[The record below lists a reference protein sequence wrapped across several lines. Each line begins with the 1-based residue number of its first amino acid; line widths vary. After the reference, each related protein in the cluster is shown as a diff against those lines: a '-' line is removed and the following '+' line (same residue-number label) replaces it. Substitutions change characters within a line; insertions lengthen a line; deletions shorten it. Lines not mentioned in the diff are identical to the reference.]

1 MSVPPA
7 VVQVL
12 ISPFHFRSGAMQL
25 AVMGP
30 AEGDGEL
37 ITDLLS
43 KTVRLGK
50 AQMMRVTWLVA
61 VTERAVSRFS

>member
-1 MSVPPA
+1 
-7 VVQVL
+7 
-12 ISPFHFRSGAMQL
+12 MQL

-43 KTVRLGK
+43 KTVRLGR

>member
-1 MSVPPA
+1 
-7 VVQVL
+7 
-12 ISPFHFRSGAMQL
+12 MQL

-43 KTVRLGK
+43 KTVRLDK
-50 AQMMRVTWLVA
+50 AK
-61 VTERAVSRFS
+61 